1 MTSVDIVVVAYQS
14 RDRLR
19 DCVQPLLGLPDVRVI
34 VADNA
39 SPDCGIETIADL
51 DVTCLRLPRNGGFAY
66 GCNAGWTAGRAE
78 YVMLLNP
85 DATIDAASLQA
96 LVAVLDADEGVGAVA
111 PQILD
116 GDGHREASLR
126 RFPRL
131 RSTYA
136 QALFLHRVFP
146 RASWTDELIQDP
158 AVYDRPGT
166 HEWVSGA
173 CILVR
178 RSALA
183 QLRGLDDGFF
193 LYCEDIDL
201 CRRLADHGLAVR
213 YEPAATAGH
222 AGGASRPRVELYAVL
237 AASRVRYA
245 AKHRGR
251 LVSALERGGIVL
263 GALTH
268 AVLSPDRAARAG
280 YRAALRAALRGQAPP
295 MVEARKPAVGPAER
309 PLLDVPPTT

>member
-19 DCVQPLLGLPDVRVI
+19 DCVQPLLGLPEVRVI

-66 GCNAGWTAGRAE
+66 GCNAGWTAGRGE
-78 YVMLLNP
+78 YVLLLNP
-85 DATIDAASLQA
+85 DATLDAASLA
-96 LVAVLDADEGVGAVA
+96 SLVAVLDADPGVGAVA
-111 PQILD
+111 PRILD

-146 RASWTDELIQDP
+146 RASWTDELIQDD
-158 AVYDRPGT
+158 ATYDRPAA

-173 CILVR
+173 CILLR
-178 RSALA
+178 RSAL
-183 QLRGLDDGFF
+183 QELGGLDDGFF
-193 LYCEDIDL
+193 LYCEDVDL

-213 YEPAATAGH
+213 YEPAATARH
-222 AGGASRPRVELYAVL
+222 AGGASRPRAELYAVL

-245 AKHRGR
+245 RKHRGR
-251 LVSALERGGIVL
+251 TVRVLERGGIVL

-268 AVLSPDRAARAG
+268 AILSPDRESRAG
-280 YRAALRAALRGQAPP
+280 YRAALKAALRGAAPP
-295 MVEARKPAVGPAER
+295 MVEARKQSVGPAER

>member
-19 DCVQPLLGLPDVRVI
+19 DCVRPLLGLPDVRVI

-39 SPDCGIETIADL
+39 SPDRGIETIADL

-66 GCNAGWTAGRAE
+66 GCNAGWTAGHGE
-78 YVMLLNP
+78 YVLLLNP

-96 LVAVLDADEGVGAVA
+96 LVAVLDADQGAGAVA
-111 PQILD
+111 PRILHED
-116 GDGHREASLR
+116 GDREASLR

-136 QALFLHRVFP
+136 QALFLHRVFR

-158 AVYDRPGT
+158 AVYERPGA

-178 RSALA
+178 RSALT
-183 QLRGLDDGFF
+183 QLGGLDDGFF

-213 YEPAATAGH
+213 
-222 AGGASRPRVELYAVL
+222 
-237 AASRVRYA
+237 
-245 AKHRGR
+245 
-251 LVSALERGGIVL
+251 
-263 GALTH
+263 
-268 AVLSPDRAARAG
+268 
-280 YRAALRAALRGQAPP
+280 
-295 MVEARKPAVGPAER
+295 
-309 PLLDVPPTT
+309 